1 MDENIKP
8 GSNTVEKTVTTI
20 VEETIIKKR
29 KIDGDNTLKHNFDL
43 SARKFIDW
51 MDSIERILDDK
62 QSTQLKITDRQEII
76 QVNQDLHIVHVLID
90 NLGNQIEI
98 HLLR

>member
-1 MDENIKP
+1 M
-8 GSNTVEKTVTTI
+8 EKTVTTI
-20 VEETIIKKR
+20 IEETMIKKR

-62 QSTQLKITDRQEII
+62 QSTHLKITDRQEII
-76 QVNQDLHIVHVLID
+76 QVNEEDSMKNTSFMFVFPV
-90 NLGNQIEI
+90 
-98 HLLR
+98 